1 MAFGFGFNKQK
12 VLSAAEKFV
21 QQGKL
26 PNAISEYEKILKADA
41 KDLTVMNT
49 VGDLY
54 SRLGENDKAV
64 ECFKSVG
71 DAYASQGFT
80 VKAIAMYK
88 KIAKSKPSVEGVL
101 KLAELYTQQGLFND
115 ARAQY
120 LQVAEEFLRSGELD
134 QAVRIFQKTLE
145 MDPENLAMR
154 LRLADVYVRLNKKS
168 EAREVYSA
176 AIESLRA
183 KGQLDAAEEVL
194 QRLVKLDPG
203 GDSQLLRVRS
213 AIETGDFAGAAKILE
228 QLPNLNTNQDAQ
240 RNLFRCYLQLGQL
253 TEARTLAPKL
263 FEHEGNTACIDS
275 YVEALVA
282 AGQYDEVLALYQTYL
297 ERLLADDATRFLNSL
312 HSLIGP
318 VSDHT
323 GSLEAIL
330 DLLGRA
336 GDKSHDAEIMEL
348 LGHAYVQSGDLEKA
362 RDCYGQLM
370 QTEPQNA
377 VHAQNYQQVMGRMS
391 SSGPGTSALIT
402 AEEGVVLVDELEA
415 TAPFI
420 DQETDDGVAP
430 TVRAAITDAELYLSY
445 NMPDKALAPLL
456 SVLPQAPRDLRLN
469 QRLAALHTRSG
480 RFADA
485 ATCCRTLESLYQDA
499 NHASIAERY
508 GDLATKFE
516 AHGAPAVSEIAGSDT
531 EAFVNAPAAV
541 VDQTEGAI
549 AHAPNTESI
558 SASPVVVP
566 EVEVHAPDAV
576 SDVQEF
582 SVQSAPSDT
591 QEIDL
596 SGEWDGSHLA
606 EAAPVGE
613 LAAEVPAVA
622 PEAASANDNDL
633 AVAETIEE
641 IRFYLETSMPDQAKA
656 AMVKLGQLTSDTAML
671 SAIRAEIDAAVAKAA
686 PAPESDF
693 AVVVDSGPTIE
704 EDSIPE
710 ATIAPVEEFQVP
722 EPTYVEPKKQSEPEK
737 TIAAVTS
744 PIAPE
749 AIPAPA
755 AVVPPPAS
763 GPAPAPAVLNDIVAD
778 LESSL
783 GKDFLPEVTTQ
794 PEAAKPEAPAAAAV
808 PEPVVAPPVAQPV
821 PPAPVVAPQPAAA
834 AVPSGPLGEFVSDLE
849 SSLGENFL
857 AAAPATA
864 VPATTHIPT
873 PAQPAPV
880 SAMSAAAS
888 ASASGS
894 HSSATIPPPPQAAK
908 ASYDPSAGVDL
919 ANMFGELKH
928 ELEEDT
934 ATADEDPETHYSL
947 GVAFREMGLLDE
959 AIGELQKVCQAVER
973 GHSFNSMMQ
982 TYTWLA
988 QCFLDKG
995 VPEAAIRWYESAL
1008 KLPNLDAE
1016 TVMALNYELAS
1027 ACEGAG
1033 DKPAALANFMKVY
1046 STNIDYRDVSERI
1059 KALKS

>member
-26 PNAISEYEKILKADA
+26 QNAISEYEKILKADA

-71 DAYASQGFT
+71 DAYAAQGFT

-88 KIAKSKPSVEGVL
+88 KIAKSKPSLEGVL

-154 LRLADVYVRLNKKS
+154 LRLADVYVRLNKKN

-228 QLPNLNTNQDAQ
+228 QLPDLNTNQDAQ

-253 TEARTLAPKL
+253 TEARALAPKL
-263 FEHEGNTACIDS
+263 FAHESNTSCINS
-275 YVEALVA
+275 YVEALMG

-297 ERLLADDATRFLNSL
+297 ERLLADDATRFLNSV
-312 HSLIGP
+312 HSMIGP
-318 VSDHT
+318 LSDNT
-323 GSLEAIL
+323 TSLEAIL

-348 LGHAYVQSGDLEKA
+348 LGHAYVQSGDFEKA

-370 QTEPQNA
+370 QLEPQNA

-391 SSGPGTSALIT
+391 SSGPGSSSLIS

-420 DQETDDGVAP
+420 DQETEDGVAP

-469 QRLAALHTRSG
+469 QRLAALHTRAG

-485 ATCCRTLESLYQDA
+485 AICCRTLESLYQDA

-516 AHGAPAVSEIAGSDT
+516 AHGAS
-531 EAFVNAPAAV
+531 AASSADSPTTAA
-541 VDQTEGAI
+541 DQTENDAPAPTPAI
-549 AHAPNTESI
+549 A
-558 SASPVVVP
+558 VP
-566 EVEVHAPDAV
+566 EVPVAEVNAAAPI

-582 SVQSAPSDT
+582 SVQSASSGIPEADT

-596 SGEWDGSHLA
+596 SGEWDGSLLA
-606 EAAPVGE
+606 EAAP
-613 LAAEVPAVA
+613 A
-622 PEAASANDNDL
+622 PEPVADVHGPVPEAVSSNDNDL

-641 IRFYLETSMPDQAKA
+641 IRFYLETSMPDQARA
-656 AMVKLGQLTSDTAML
+656 AMVKLEQLTSDPAML
-671 SAIRAEIDAAVAKAA
+671 SAIRAEIEAAAAKATPVAEAEFAVMDSGPTIAEDSALDMTAASVDEIPSAEPPKVELEPQRAAAAISPAA
-686 PAPESDF
+686 PAPE
-693 AVVVDSGPTIE
+693 P
-704 EDSIPE
+704 IPSP
-710 ATIAPVEEFQVP
+710 AAAAP
-722 EPTYVEPKKQSEPEK
+722 
-737 TIAAVTS
+737 AA
-744 PIAPE
+744 APE
-749 AIPAPA
+749 AAPT
-755 AVVPPPAS
+755 P
-763 GPAPAPAVLNDIVAD
+763 GVLNAIVAD
-778 LESSL
+778 LETSL
-783 GKDFLPEVTTQ
+783 GKDFLPEVAVPQ
-794 PEAAKPEAPAAAAV
+794 EIPAASAPPAAQ
-808 PEPVVAPPVAQPV
+808 PVATAPPVA
-821 PPAPVVAPQPAAA
+821 PAPAPAMPA
-834 AVPSGPLGEFVSDLE
+834 SGPLGEFVSDLE

-857 AAAPATA
+857 APAAQPPAA
-864 VPATTHIPT
+864 SG
-873 PAQPAPV
+873 QPAPAA
-880 SAMSAAAS
+880 AMSAAAS
-888 ASASGS
+888 ASATVS
-894 HSSATIPPPPQAAK
+894 HSPAALPPTPRQPAK

-928 ELEEDT
+928 ELEEET

-959 AIGELQKVCQAVER
+959 AIGELQKVCQAVDR
-973 GHSFNSMMQ
+973 GHKFGSLMQ

-995 VPEAAIRWYESAL
+995 VPEAAIGWYERAL
-1008 KLPNLDAE
+1008 KLPNLDSE

-1033 DKPAALANFMKVY
+1033 DKRSALANFMKVY
-1046 STNIDYRDVSERI
+1046 GANIDYRDVSERI

>member
-26 PNAISEYEKILKADA
+26 QNAIAEYEKILKADA

-120 LQVAEEFLRSGELD
+120 LQVAEEFLRGGELD

-154 LRLADVYVRLNKKS
+154 LRLAEVYVRLNKKN

-203 GDSQLLRVRS
+203 GDSQLLRARN
-213 AIETGDFAGAAKILE
+213 AIEAGDFAGAVKILE
-228 QLPNLNTNQDAQ
+228 HLSDLNNNTDAQ
-240 RNLFRCYLQLGQL
+240 RSLFQCYLQLGQL
-253 TEARTLAPKL
+253 AEAGALASKL
-263 FEHEGNTACIDS
+263 FPKESNTASIS
-275 YVEALVA
+275 NYVDALLA
-282 AGQYDEVLALYQTYL
+282 AGQYDDVLALYHTYL

-312 HSLIGP
+312 HSMIGP
-318 VSDHT
+318 LSDNT
-323 GSLEAIL
+323 AALESIF
-330 DLLGRA
+330 DLLGKA
-336 GDKSHDAEIMEL
+336 GDKSHDAEILEL
-348 LGHAYVQSGDLEKA
+348 LAHASVQAGDLERA

-370 QTEPQNA
+370 QLEPQNA
-377 VHAQNYQQVMGRMS
+377 LHAQNYQQVMGRIS
-391 SSGPGTSALIT
+391 SAGTGSLIT
-402 AEEGVVLVDELEA
+402 AEEGVVLLDELEA

-420 DQETDDGVAP
+420 DQDADDGVAP
-430 TVRAAITDAELYLSY
+430 AIRAAITDAELYLSY

-456 SVLPQAPRDLRLN
+456 SILPHAPRDLRLN
-469 QRLAALHTRSG
+469 QRLAALHTRGG
-480 RFADA
+480 RFADGA
-485 ATCCRTLESLYQDA
+485 ICCRTLESLYQDA
-499 NHASIAERY
+499 GHSPIAERY
-508 GDLATKFE
+508 GDLASKYE
-516 AHGAPAVSEIAGSDT
+516 AHAVAGGAARAAVDAVAIPVDEVT
-531 EAFVNAPAAV
+531 PPAAGPEPIPELSV
-541 VDQTEGAI
+541 TVAAVPDL
-549 AHAPNTESI
+549 APP
-558 SASPVVVP
+558 A
-566 EVEVHAPDAV
+566 APTADAA
-576 SDVQEF
+576 EF
-582 SVQSAPSDT
+582 SVQAPVPEAS
-591 QEIDL
+591 EAIDL
-596 SGEWDGSHLA
+596 SGEWDGSHLEDAAPAPETMAEAGLAA
-606 EAAPVGE
+606 EAA
-613 LAAEVPAVA
+613 
-622 PEAASANDNDL
+622 SSNDL

-641 IRFYLETSMPDQAKA
+641 IRFYLQTAMLEQARS
-656 AMVKLGQLTSDTAML
+656 AMVKLEQLTSDPAML
-671 SAIRAEIDAAVAKAA
+671 SALRAEIEAAAA
-686 PAPESDF
+686 RTTPAAEAEF
-693 AVVVDSGPTIE
+693 AVMDSGPTLA
-704 EDSIPE
+704 EDSADE
-710 ATIAPVEEFQVP
+710 IAVAAVEEMPVA
-722 EPTYVEPKKQSEPEK
+722 EPPNAEPIAEAQ
-737 TIAAVTS
+737 IAAAAPAVTL
-744 PIAPE
+744 APE
-749 AIPAPA
+749 TIPAPA
-755 AVVPPPAS
+755 AVSPAAVS
-763 GPAPAPAVLNDIVAD
+763 PAPIVTPPSAPGVLNEIVAD
-778 LESSL
+778 LETTL
-783 GKDFLPEVTTQ
+783 GQDFLPEVEVQ
-794 PEAAKPEAPAAAAV
+794 PETPPRPTV
-808 PEPVVAPPVAQPV
+808 TLAPPPSAQPV
-821 PPAPVVAPQPAAA
+821 AATPAVAAQPATAA
-834 AVPSGPLGEFVSDLE
+834 GALGEFVSDLE

-857 AAAPATA
+857 APAAPAT
-864 VPATTHIPT
+864 PASV
-873 PAQPAPV
+873 QSAPV
-880 SAMSAAAS
+880 AAMSAAAS
-888 ASASGS
+888 ASGPVS
-894 HSSATIPPPPQAAK
+894 HPTPVVPAAPPQPAK
-908 ASYDPSAGVDL
+908 ASYDPAAGVDL

-928 ELEEDT
+928 ELEEET

-959 AIGELQKVCQAVER
+959 AIGELQKVCQAVDR
-973 GHSFNSMMQ
+973 GHKFGSLMQ

-1008 KLPNLDAE
+1008 KLPNLDTE

-1046 STNIDYRDVSERI
+1046 GTNIDYRDVSERI